1 MSEQVV
7 GRRERKK
14 RATRA
19 ALSEVAL
26 RLSIE
31 RGIDNVTVEQIADQ
45 VDVSLRTFFNYFS
58 SKEEA
63 IVAGDVAVA
72 ESLVD
77 AFRGR
82 PPGELVL
89 EALRHAVLA
98 VLDQD
103 SYRDRVQRMQT
114 LRRTPSLLPYQLAAF
129 VAQERSLAAAVAER
143 VGCDADRD
151 LYPALV
157 AASAMAGLRVA
168 VHRWLGEPSASGQR
182 PSLRPK
188 LIQIAPEGHSSTA
201 ARTSASCSVPGWVS
215 STITVPSSWLWS
227 NTAGAHNA
235 HCPAPTQTVVSA

>member
-1 MSEQVV
+1 MGEQVV

-19 ALSEVAL
+19 ALSEAAL

-31 RGIDNVTVEQIADQ
+31 RGIDNVMVEQIADE
-45 VDVSLRTFFNYFS
+45 VDVSVRTFFNYYS

-82 PPGELVL
+82 PRGELVL
-89 EALRHAVLA
+89 AALRHAVLA
-98 VLDQD
+98 VLDED
-103 SYRDRVQRMQT
+103 SYRERVQRMQA

-129 VAQERSLAAAVAER
+129 VAQERSLAVAVAER

-168 VHRWLGEPSASGQR
+168 VHRWLGEPSANGEQ
-182 PSLRPK
+182 PSLRE
-188 LIQIAPEGHSSTA
+188 LMMGVIDQLAVGLTAPLVATA
-201 ARTSASCSVPGWVS
+201 RS
-215 STITVPSSWLWS
+215 
-227 NTAGAHNA
+227 
-235 HCPAPTQTVVSA
+235 